1 MLQTFAM
8 SRDIDDETRTAHIG
22 ILVTPSVLAEI
33 ERIMK
38 DEDRSKSHVGY
49 ALLLKGLEAYH
60 KDGHLTS
67 IRNLPFKK
75 GKPNKT

>member
-1 MLQTFAM
+1 MPTN
-8 SRDIDDETRTAHIG
+8 DETRTAMIG

-33 ERIMK
+33 EKIMK

-49 ALLLKGLEAYH
+49 ALLLKGLEAYQ

-67 IRNLPFKK
+67 IRMLPFRK
-75 GKPNKT
+75 GKPNSKT